1 MADGTFYGIGLD
13 NASLKKNAQDSV
25 AEFKKIDKAADQT
38 GAHIG
43 KLQQAFK
50 SGLNFDGGGISELKQ
65 SIQQS
70 KKYLQELKIQYKDT
84 LADIQRAGG
93 AGANSALDAQL
104 KQVKEDIDLEE
115 AALKGLETRM
125 QQMTA
130 GASSSFRTEMMRISN
145 TMKQMR
151 LDGEE
156 ETEMYHE
163 LEERLR
169 QLTEVQKQFA
179 QEQKNM
185 AMGAGGVF
193 SGMLSGMQ
201 GLMGAYSVASG
212 LVGRFTKDQEKLQ
225 EVQTKMQSS
234 MAILIGLQ
242 QVANTL
248 HSTSAFRITIV
259 SRATQLWHGWNL
271 KTATSLIRMGVAA
284 NTARVATIA
293 LHGAL
298 LGLGGAA
305 VIGAIALLT
314 RKSKEAEE
322 QQKRLEEAAAKTQE
336 RFDDYKRTVGGAIGN
351 VVGKYKTLQADYKK
365 MASEAEKVEWV
376 KKNKRAVQELGFAMD
391 GTNDADRIFIEQTD
405 LVIAALKARA
415 EATALQTLYQ
425 KEYTKQAEAQIE
437 AMNMVKNAGDKV
449 NSVLS
454 GNNGWQKDWQKAG
467 LGAGDVKSTTTTFSG
482 NWGTSSQT
490 IYELT
495 PEGER
500 KMREYYEGL
509 AQSAGAELVS
519 EAGKNIE
526 AIEGMWDEAIRNAE
540 AAEAAVQKA
549 GVRSFVNGDN
559 DETEEWLRTREQIQR
574 DYINLVK
581 KNQDSEIALI
591 EDGSEKKRR
600 QAELD
605 YEREKASLEATR
617 ATWAANNMLTEERN
631 KAIDEALEWAKKK
644 HDKTLSEIAD
654 NDEKHMAEIAEKE
667 RERFTAFLKE
677 YGSFQDKR
685 LALSKDYAAR
695 IKKAQQEGSAM
706 EVAQLQQQFKQAV
719 ADIDAEELM
728 SKVDL
733 SMVFSDL
740 GLVLVGPLQKTIDE
754 LREFTKSDKF
764 KSLDLD
770 QQKALFE
777 SIAKAEKQLGGL
789 SGLDF
794 SSLGAAMHDYNMALG
809 LQTQKQID
817 LAIAAE
823 NLAKAEEEL
832 EAATKSGNQAA
843 QDAAKT
849 RRDAALAEYTTS
861 LDDYNAASSKVIATQ
876 SAATTALQKFN
887 SAVSSLE
894 NGIKKLMNGQLSGL
908 VDMLGPQFS
917 QKLGMIISGGQALKN
932 EANAFIETLA
942 ARGKDLQDFAK
953 EASKSFT
960 KLFDSFSGTAEEAVT
975 KANEWISQ
983 AFGEG
988 IGKDLQKDISK
999 QVGDLLSNALK
1010 DGVIDEDAL
1019 KELGDGVGSLISKLG
1034 EAGESSGNIW
1044 GIIIGLVLTLLDE
1057 FKENGI
1063 GDLVEELLVGVADA
1077 VEGILE
1083 NLLEDI
1089 FTHLINGIGALL
1101 KGVLNGVVKLIANIF
1116 TLGTMS
1122 DEIAHMGEHGIWDE
1136 EIDKLVKSN
1145 ESLQKAINELKETIR
1160 DKESTNEDAEKA
1172 YERNK
1177 KMYQENLANTR
1188 KLMKETAAAWSNG
1201 FLGIGGSH
1209 SSKHHI
1215 NTEVSRSSWDAIS
1228 NVVGRSVRDAD
1239 AFFNLTA
1246 EEMKK
1251 VSLYATSAY
1260 AEVLAAADAGYKG
1273 AAQYIEQYVELAGQL
1288 EEIEFALYEKLTGV
1302 SWDSFYD
1309 DFKSLLKDMDSD
1321 AEAFADQFSEYMS
1334 DAILENLANEKYR
1347 DRLKDLYRQFAYAM
1361 SSDSAGGAT
1370 LTEAEIAALKAERE
1384 RIVNEA
1390 LAERERLI
1398 EAGLIDAKNAEE
1410 ERKGATKSA
1419 FGASQESVEESNARL
1434 TTIQV
1439 HTFEMNETTKAI
1451 RTMHSVMLG
1460 FVNSIMTHI
1469 IGIHK
1474 DTTDIKEKVDE
1485 MASDV
1490 KTIRTDTGG
1499 IVKNG
1504 VTLKR

>member
-322 QQKRLEEAAAKTQE
+322 QQKRLEEAAEKAQE
-336 RFDDYKRTVGGAIGN
+336 RFDDYKRTVGGAVGE
-351 VVGKYKTLQADYKK
+351 VVGKYKTLQAQYKK
-365 MASEAEKVEWV
+365 MASETEKAKWV
-376 KKNKRAVQELGFAMD
+376 KENKKQVQELGYAMD

-437 AMNMVKNAGDKV
+437 ASKLLKEARTYEAGYRTTTDAWGGVPDAWK
-449 NSVLS
+449 
-454 GNNGWQKDWQKAG
+454 KAG
-467 LGAGDVKSTTTTFSG
+467 INDDNVQQYANYEWGGGQSGMGFLTLNAEGAIK
-482 NWGTSSQT
+482 
-490 IYELT
+490 LT
-495 PEGER
+495 
-500 KMREYYEGL
+500 EYYRKAAED
-509 AQSAGAELVS
+509 AGNALVA
-519 EAGKNIE
+519 EAGENIE
-526 AIEGMWDEAIRNAE
+526 AIEGMWDEAIKKAE
-540 AAEAAVQKA
+540 AAEAEVRAA
-549 GVRSFVNGDN
+549 GVKPRGNNDADN
-559 DETEEWLRTREQIQR
+559 EWLHTREQIQR

-581 KNQDSEIALI
+581 KNQDSEIALM

-832 EAATKSGNQAA
+832 EAATKSGDQAA
-843 QDAAKT
+843 QEAAKT
-849 RRDAALAEYTTS
+849 KRDAALAEYTTS

-953 EASKSFT
+953 EASKAFT

-1010 DGVIDEDAL
+1010 DGMIDEDAL

-1083 NLLEDI
+1083 NLLDDI
-1089 FTHLINGIGALL
+1089 FTHLIDGIGALL

-1215 NTEVSRSSWDAIS
+1215 NTEVSRSSWNAIS

-1361 SSDSAGGAT
+1361 SGDSAGGAT